1 MSARTAALL
10 ASLAFIGLL
19 AFLTISVAVKD
30 GVTPLVVLSV
40 VILGLCGVG
49 IVGAL
54 TTPPQE

>member
-54 TTPPQE
+54 TTPSQE